1 MVQNLQNLFSCFS
14 DNVKHVLATLA
25 FDARFRQTMQRML
38 RCVAMRRHVFV
49 QRRVVVFVVVIVEN
63 ESSYGTARSSPVTLR
78 VLLDAQAEPILNL
91 ARVSTNAAVL
101 KALYYARMLCAF

>member
-63 ESSYGTARSSPVTLR
+63 ESSYGTARSSPVDSQGSVGT
-78 VLLDAQAEPILNL
+78 DSKPCSSA
-91 ARVSTNAAVL
+91 T
-101 KALYYARMLCAF
+101 